1 MSRLVS
7 ILEEA
12 SNLCGTGDLDDFS
25 SAPAFVASEPK
36 FDMSSLIKAPI
47 VEPLSEKEVKKEA
60 DSESVDKATEG
71 KKRTWKKP
79 KDKPKRP
86 LSAYN
91 LFFQHER
98 NLIVTA
104 ETPAGQ
110 EPPVLAGGE
119 KKKRKR
125 RHRKTHGKI
134 SFADLARTIA
144 DKWKNTAPEG
154 RAPFEAQAAI
164 EKARYLEQLEAWK
177 KSKENPEQ
185 SATKSTT
192 EGLEMCKQPGP
203 IAPCSGITSMKPCPT
218 SLVGLFKGSNSPK
231 IFVPNNNSS
240 QQSLSSLMMMGSVPQ
255 RQQANPPGRFSL
267 KSHSSILDATKQT
280 MEGARQALNMPN
292 LGHEMQQAL
301 FQLDTSS
308 PPPMIASSTTI
319 SESSTQHD
327 ESIMW
332 DPAFDPTPI
341 RENATPENV
350 GSNAA
355 VQSDEFQDFLDY
367 LEPEPLIST

>member
-12 SNLCGTGDLDDFS
+12 SNLCGTGDLDALS

-36 FDMSSLIKAPI
+36 FDLSNLIKAPI
-47 VEPLSEKEVKKEA
+47 LEAPKRKEA
-60 DSESVDKATEG
+60 HKDSESNEKATES

-110 EPPVLAGGE
+110 EPPFPSTGE

-144 DKWKNTAPEG
+144 DKWKNTPPEG
-154 RAPFEAQAAI
+154 RATFEARAAI
-164 EKARYLEQLEAWK
+164 EKARYLEELEAWK
-177 KSKENPEQ
+177 RNKESSEQ
-185 SATKSTT
+185 TATSNTSDEAVKIR
-192 EGLEMCKQPGP
+192 KQPEP
-203 IAPCSGITSMKPCPT
+203 IAPCSSLAGMKPKTT
-218 SLVGLFKGSNSPK
+218 SLQDLFKGYSAPK
-231 IFVPNNNSS
+231 MYVPNPNSS
-240 QQSLSSLMMMGSVPQ
+240 PQSLSALMLQASVPH
-255 RQQANPPGRFSL
+255 RQQATAPGRFPL

-280 MEGARQALNMPN
+280 MEGARQALNMPH

-301 FQLDTSS
+301 FQLDTTSLPPTVQSS
-308 PPPMIASSTTI
+308 ATI
-319 SESSTQHD
+319 SENE

-341 RENATPENV
+341 REHATPENV
-350 GSNAA
+350 GSSADVNA
-355 VQSDEFQDFLDY
+355 DGFQDFLDD
-367 LEPEPLIST
+367 LEPEPLITR

>member
-1 MSRLVS
+1 MSRLVA

-12 SNLCGTGDLDDFS
+12 SNLCKTSDLDALS
-25 SAPAFVASEPK
+25 SASAFVASEPK
-36 FDMSSLIKAPI
+36 FDLSNLIKTPI
-47 VEPLSEKEVKKEA
+47 VEAPKTKEA
-60 DSESVDKATEG
+60 KKDSKSNEKSTES

-110 EPPVLAGGE
+110 EPAFLATGE
-119 KKKRKR
+119 QKKRKR

-144 DKWKNTAPEG
+144 DKWKNTLPEG
-154 RAPFEAQAAI
+154 RSTFEARAAI

-177 KSKENPEQ
+177 RNKESSEQTVTSNKSDEAVKIR
-185 SATKSTT
+185 
-192 EGLEMCKQPGP
+192 KQPEP
-203 IAPCSGITSMKPCPT
+203 IAPCSSLAAMKPKAT
-218 SLVGLFKGSNSPK
+218 SLQDLFKGYNAPK
-231 IFVPNNNSS
+231 MNVPNYNGSP
-240 QQSLSSLMMMGSVPQ
+240 QSLSALMMQASAPH
-255 RQQANPPGRFSL
+255 RQPTTAPGRFQF

-280 MEGARQALNMPN
+280 MEGARQALNMPH

-301 FQLDTSS
+301 FQLDTTS
-308 PPPMIASSTTI
+308 PPPTVPSCATT
-319 SESSTQHD
+319 SENE

-341 RENATPENV
+341 REHATPENV
-350 GSNAA
+350 GSSADVN
-355 VQSDEFQDFLDY
+355 DGGFQDFLDD
-367 LEPEPLIST
+367 LEPEPLVNI